1 MLSDQTIKHALTQDA
16 VNLLTYELRQNESA
30 PDFLHAADQIVSNP
44 KNRIPLPEALEL
56 PEQLAPGQKNDAS
69 NAILLYEALGEMS
82 PANAAD
88 PRLWTY
94 LTFVSLREYMEDRWN
109 PMDQS
114 NMESY
119 VRDHWLMNS
128 QSARI
133 RVRNGAARL
142 WWVAHLTVDNEFK
155 YELSQELND
164 PYAYTKWVFGN
175 ENRRQSLFER
185 NIGRSPVIRWAAME
199 TLAKDTSTDVS
210 NVTKRFFRRLNLQ
223 AGFQRLE
230 KLPDVEVKALMERT
244 LEDSVIK

>member
-1 MLSDQTIKHALTQDA
+1 MASAQTIKHVLTEDAL
-16 VNLLTYELRQNESA
+16 NLLTYELRQNDNVA
-30 PDFLHAADQIVSNP
+30 DFFHAADEIAMDA
-44 KNRIPLPEALEL
+44 KYRIPLPEALEL
-56 PEQLAPGQKNDAS
+56 PQELSSAQKDDAS
-69 NAILLYEALGEMS
+69 NAIMLYEALGEMS

-88 PRLWTY
+88 SRLWTY
-94 LTFVSLREYMEDRWN
+94 LTFVGIRDYMEQRWDPN
-109 PMDQS
+109 TSS
-114 NMESY
+114 NLNNY

-142 WWVAHLTVDNEFK
+142 WWVTHLTVDHYFEH
-155 YELSQELND
+155 ELSQETND

-185 NIGRSPVIRWAAME
+185 NIGRSPIVRWAAME
-199 TLAKDTSTDVS
+199 TLGRDSSTDAS

-230 KLPDVEVKALMERT
+230 RLPEAELKTLMERT
-244 LEDSVIK
+244 LQESLFK